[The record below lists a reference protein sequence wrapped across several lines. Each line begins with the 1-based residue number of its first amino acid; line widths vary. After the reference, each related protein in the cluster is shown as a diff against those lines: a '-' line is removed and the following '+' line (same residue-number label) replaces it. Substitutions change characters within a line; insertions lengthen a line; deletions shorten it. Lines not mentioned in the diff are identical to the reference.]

1 MFKTEI
7 LPIQPHMCSE
17 FLRVWSHDAVT
28 WDVDRDV
35 PIALKLLL
43 VDLNAQTTL
52 FLNSNSLKI
61 IESLKLSSLEQ
72 RQSKTFF

>member
-1 MFKTEI
+1 MISTKFVI
-7 LPIQPHMCSE
+7 LTTLE
-17 FLRVWSHDAVT
+17 
-28 WDVDRDV
+28 
-35 PIALKLLL
+35 
-43 VDLNAQTTL
+43 NAQTTL